1 MNAAELQFLN
11 TAVQFVDENIAI
23 KPACELLGIEYRKQL
38 SFIKNDPIMGQLCI
52 KSYTVG
58 ADNKQREMYC
68 VPKRAFLM
76 WVYHINIDRVFG
88 DETRE
93 KVIKIKRLIYDYL
106 FQGEQKAINLDNY
119 ITEVKSINDRIQ
131 NYRTT
136 ISECERELKALYK
149 EQKAIFAKDPR
160 QFAID
165 FTNQQQLNS

>member
-1 MNAAELQFLN
+1 MNAAELQLMSQ
-11 TAVQFVDENIAI
+11 AVQYVDDVIAI
-23 KPACELLGIEYRKQL
+23 KPACEMLGLVYRKQHE
-38 SFIKNDPIMGQLCI
+38 SIKNDKILGQL
-52 KSYTVG
+52 YTLRYTTG
-58 ADNKQREMYC
+58 ADKKQYQMFC
-68 VPKRAFLM
+68 VPKQAFLM
-76 WVYHINIDRVFG
+76 WIYRLDINRVNKNA
-88 DETRE
+88 RE
-93 KVIKIKRLIYDYL
+93 NLLKMQLLIHEYI

-119 ITEVKSINDRIQ
+119 INEVKSINDRIQ